1 MALQFDKDLTGKKVY
16 LKTGTTDFR
25 RGIKGLI
32 SLVEG
37 SLKI

>member
-1 MALQFDKDLTGKKVY
+1 MVLLLDKELTGIKVY
-16 LKTGTTDFR
+16 LKEGVTDFR

-37 SLKI
+37 FLKI